1 MNVYR
6 VQYSYLIDHSI
17 RFYQLFHSLV
27 HRRPKSSSS
36 PDSPIPSAHEQNK
49 RILVI
54 SKKLQSTNPMQLL
67 VSQFA
72 HRQERIERTQK
83 EAQKHNLLDL

>member
-1 MNVYR
+1 
-6 VQYSYLIDHSI
+6 
-17 RFYQLFHSLV
+17 
-27 HRRPKSSSS
+27 
-36 PDSPIPSAHEQNK
+36 
-49 RILVI
+49 
-54 SKKLQSTNPMQLL
+54 MQLL